1 MDSITRC
8 CWHITKC
15 SQKFWNERCLPFGI
29 GIGQVPLLSLLY
41 RKEGLSQEE
50 ISRYLSIDKAA
61 TAKSVAKLLEL
72 GLIGRESDPE
82 DARLR
87 RIKLTPQ
94 GRALKEPLA
103 ALETEWD
110 RVLTRDFGE
119 TEIELLAQA
128 LARIRTNAVS
138 ASQG

>member
-50 ISRYLSIDKAA
+50 ITRYLSIDKAA
-61 TAKSVAKLLEL
+61 TAKAVGKLLEL
-72 GLIGRESDPE
+72 GLIEREVDPE
-82 DARLR
+82 DARVR
-87 RIKLTPQ
+87 RISLTST
-94 GRALKEPLA
+94 GRELKEPLA
-103 ALETEWD
+103 ALEAEWD
-110 RVLTRDFGE
+110 RVLTQGFAE
-119 TEIELLAQA
+119 AELGQLAQA
-128 LARIRTNAVS
+128 LARIRKNAVS